1 MAAIAATS
9 DLRRM
14 MIPLSVFYIDE
25 IIFEL
30 ADRELFDV
38 NQMKCGSEFFIGLK
52 ATLFMRSFD
61 LDQMG
66 MCLP

>member
-1 MAAIAATS
+1 
-9 DLRRM
+9 